1 MPGIRKVNSGPKAGP
16 GNRRALISAA
26 REIFA
31 NAGYHAPLSAVAR
44 RAGVGQGS
52 LYRHFPDRLTLG
64 VAVFDG
70 NITALES
77 YVTRTDSSID
87 DLLDRII
94 DQALVSTAIIDMI
107 TASPEDSRVVHLGE
121 RIRSVVGTVVERER
135 AAGRLGAT
143 VDTDDVMLAV
153 SMLAVMLAR
162 TPVAERPA
170 IAARAR
176 ALFHTSF
183 APR

>member
-1 MPGIRKVNSGPKAGP
+1 VPGIRKVNSGPKAGP

-26 REIFA
+26 REVFSS
-31 NAGYHAPLSAVAR
+31 AGYHAPLSAVAR

-64 VAVFDG
+64 VAVFDV

-77 YVTRTDSSID
+77 YVARTDCSID

-94 DQALVSTAIIDMI
+94 EKALVSTAVIDMI
-107 TASPEDSRVVHLGE
+107 SASPDDPRVVHLGE
-121 RIRSVVGTVVERER
+121 RIRSVVGEVVSRER
-135 AAGRLGAT
+135 AGGRLRAT
-143 VDTDDVMLAV
+143 LATDDVMLAV

-162 TPVAERPA
+162 TPGAERPA
-170 IAARAR
+170 MASRAR
-176 ALFHTSF
+176 ALFHTAF
-183 APR
+183 APE